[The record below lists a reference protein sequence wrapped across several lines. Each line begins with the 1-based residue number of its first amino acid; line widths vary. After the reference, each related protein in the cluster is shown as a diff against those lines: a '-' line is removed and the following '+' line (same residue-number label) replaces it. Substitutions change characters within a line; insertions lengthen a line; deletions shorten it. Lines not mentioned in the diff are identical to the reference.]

1 MSTSD
6 LSTRMKT
13 YEEAARTTFPRRMP
27 LIVRVDGKGFS
38 KLTSGLKSPG
48 EPFNKDFNDVMNKV
62 AMTLCNEIQGAQI
75 AYVQSD
81 ECSVFV
87 HNYKTLQSQ
96 PWFDNQLQK
105 IVSISAAIASATFT
119 ANSYLLFGNI
129 HPVFFDSRAFILPE
143 CEVHNYML
151 WRQRDAIRN
160 SVQMLARSHF
170 SHKECENNSCEVL
183 KTMLSIKK
191 NVEWGD
197 IPVGTRQGRI
207 VTKQYTTT
215 SIEVQGENRVIQR
228 SAWEIQEAPDFSNDH
243 DTVNHLLKTEE

>member
-1 MSTSD
+1 MSVSQ
-6 LSTRMKT
+6 LSIRMKM

-62 AMTLCNEIQGAQI
+62 AMALCNEIQGAQI

-81 ECSVFV
+81 ECSVLV

-105 IVSISAAIASATFT
+105 VVSISASIAAATFT
-119 ANSYLLFGNI
+119 ANSHLLFGNI

-143 CEVHNYML
+143 HEVHNYML
-151 WRQRDAIRN
+151 WRQQDAIRN
-160 SVQMLARSHF
+160 GIQMLARSHF
-170 SHKECENNSCEVL
+170 SHKECEGNSCEVL
-183 KTMLSIKK
+183 KTMLNIKK
-191 NVEWGD
+191 NVDWGNL
-197 IPVGTRQGRI
+197 PVDVRQGRI
-207 VTKQYTTT
+207 VIKLYDTK
-215 SIEVQGENRVIQR
+215 SIMVQGESRIIQR
-228 SAWEIQEAPDFSNDH
+228 SAWQIKDAPEFAKECNLICR
-243 DTVNHLLKTEE
+243 LLRTEE